1 MFIITFLV
9 HLHPKSTYTFSNY
22 PSANLCIYS
31 LWGFVT
37 IVENIMEYNLA
48 TKTMSIEDSF
58 YLTLNEF
65 GKTVRTIWKTLQTE
79 NDFYDMTM
87 ACGDTLIQTHKVI
100 ISAMSPVLRNI
111 LKQNSNQ
118 HPLIY
123 LKGIKFEELNNL
135 ISFIYWIYWRYNHKN
150 QYFWQY
156 MHLGWDV
163 LKC

>member
-1 MFIITFLV
+1 MYLIMFIITFLV

-31 LWGFVT
+31 LWEFVT

-79 NDFYDMTM
+79 NDFCDMTM

-135 ISFIYWIYWRYNHKN
+135 ISFIYWVYWRYNHKN
-150 QYFWQY
+150 QYR
-156 MHLGWDV
+156 DA
-163 LKC
+163 

>member
-1 MFIITFLV
+1 M
-9 HLHPKSTYTFSNY
+9 
-22 PSANLCIYS
+22 
-31 LWGFVT
+31 
-37 IVENIMEYNLA
+37 A

-65 GKTVRTIWKTLQTE
+65 GKTVKTIWKTLQTE
-79 NDFYDMTM
+79 NDFCDMTL

-135 ISFIYWIYWRYNHKN
+135 VLFTGFIEGTTIKINIFGN
-150 QYFWQY
+150 TCI
-156 MHLGWDV
+156 WDEMF
-163 LKC
+163 